1 MNLHRTLLA
10 ACAMLAAASALLADV
25 VETKNGARLVG
36 TVTKIDGS
44 HVTLATEYAG
54 TLTIKQ
60 SEVVSLST
68 EKPLNVRLAGGTV
81 LQGTLAS
88 AGAGQVQLT
97 GSDGTINT
105 TVDKLAM
112 TWSPGAEDP
121 AIEFHKRSWAY
132 EVGLDVTGKTGNS
145 EQLGTAVSG
154 RATLTSAQDKLQ
166 FYTALNRQESDGVK
180 SADQFKAGVD
190 YANNF
195 SGKKSWYVRNEGG
208 FDRIKDIEL
217 YNVTA
222 AGLGYDLIK
231 AANQTLTGRAGLSY
245 RYEGY
250 RTTLIE
256 DVRSAGLDVGFAH
269 RIQFENSV
277 LTTNLSY
284 VPAFDDFAKYVAFH
298 ESYFEMPITA
308 SLWKLRIGVSN
319 DYNSEPG
326 PGVKGLDTTYFTRLI
341 LNWK

>member
-1 MNLHRTLLA
+1 
-10 ACAMLAAASALLADV
+10 MLAAASALLADV

-36 TVTKIDGS
+36 TVTKIDGAN
-44 HVTLATEYAG
+44 VTLATDYAG

-81 LQGTLAS
+81 MQGTLAS
-88 AGAGQVQLT
+88 TGGGQVQLS
-97 GSDGTINT
+97 GGDGTIST

-121 AIEFHKRSWAY
+121 AITVHKRSWAY
-132 EVGLDVTGKTGNS
+132 EVGVDVTGKTGNS
-145 EQLGTAVSG
+145 EQLGTAASA
-154 RATLTSAQDKLQ
+154 RATLASAQDTLQ

-222 AGLGYDLIK
+222 AGLGYDLVK
-231 AANQTLTGRAGLSY
+231 AANQTLTGRVGLSF

-250 RTTLIE
+250 RSPLVE
-256 DVRSAGLDVGFAH
+256 DTRSAGLDIGFAH
-269 RIQFENSV
+269 RIQFDSSV

-284 VPAFDDFAKYVAFH
+284 IPAFDDFANYVAYH
-298 ESYFEMPITA
+298 ESFFEMPITA

-319 DYNSEPG
+319 DYKSETAPG
-326 PGVKGLDTTYFTRLI
+326 LDNLDTTYFTRLI
-341 LNWK
+341 LSWK

>member
-1 MNLHRTLLA
+1 MNLHRSLLA
-10 ACAMLAAASALLADV
+10 ASAMLAAASALLADV

-36 TVTKIDGS
+36 TVTKIDGAN
-44 HVTLATEYAG
+44 VTLATDYAG

-81 LQGTLAS
+81 MQGTLAS
-88 AGAGQVQLT
+88 TGGGQVQLS
-97 GSDGTINT
+97 GGDGTIST

-121 AIEFHKRSWAY
+121 AITVHKRSWAY
-132 EVGLDVTGKTGNS
+132 EVGVDVTGKTGNS
-145 EQLGTAVSG
+145 EQLGTAASA
-154 RATLTSAQDKLQ
+154 RATLASAQDTLQ

-222 AGLGYDLIK
+222 AGLGYDLVK
-231 AANQTLTGRAGLSY
+231 AANQTLTGRVGLSF

-250 RTTLIE
+250 RSPLVE
-256 DVRSAGLDVGFAH
+256 DTRSAGLDIGFAH
-269 RIQFENSV
+269 RIQFDSSV

-284 VPAFDDFAKYVAFH
+284 IPAFDDFANYVAYH
-298 ESYFEMPITA
+298 ESFFEMPITA

-319 DYNSEPG
+319 DYKSETAPG
-326 PGVKGLDTTYFTRLI
+326 LDNLDTTYFTRLI
-341 LNWK
+341 LSWK

>member
-1 MNLHRTLLA
+1 MKFHCALRA
-10 ACAMLAAASALLADV
+10 ACAMFALTSALLADV

-81 LQGTLAS
+81 LQGTFVS
-88 AGAGQVQLT
+88 TGAGQVQLT
-97 GSDGTINT
+97 GSDGTIST
-105 TVDKLAM
+105 TVDQLAM

-121 AIEFHKRSWAY
+121 AIEFHQRSWVY
-132 EVGLDVTGKTGNS
+132 EVGLDITGKSGNS

-154 RATLTSAQDKLQ
+154 RATLTSSQDTLQ
-166 FYTALNRQESDGVK
+166 FYTALNRQETDGVK

-208 FDRIKDIEL
+208 FDRIKDVDL

-231 AANQTLTGRAGLSY
+231 SANQTLTGRAGLSF

-250 RTTLIE
+250 GTTAIE
-256 DVRSAGLDVGFAH
+256 DVRSAGLDIGFAH
-269 RIQFENSV
+269 RIQFETSV
-277 LTTNLSY
+277 LTTNVSY

-298 ESYFEMPITA
+298 ESFFEMPITA

-319 DYNSEPG
+319 AFNSAPG
-326 PGVKGLDTTYFTRLI
+326 PGVKELDTTYFTRLI
-341 LNWK
+341 RNWK